1 MTDFRASAQAV
12 PIESVDQLVEQFHRA
27 GKPRERWMI
36 GTEYEKVAVE
46 RASGRAAPFSGPRG
60 IEAVLRG
67 LAERY
72 GWEPKEEDGRVV
84 ALAREGASIT
94 LEPGAQLELSGEQCP
109 TIHCTQAELATHVRE
124 VVSVGGEL
132 GIAFLGLG
140 MQPMSPLDEIEW
152 VPKKRYRIMGP
163 YMPKVGT
170 LGQRMMKQTATVQA
184 NIDYSDEKDAMAKFR
199 TGMGLTPIIISM
211 FANSPICDGQ
221 LNGYRS
227 FREHIWT
234 DTDRNRSGLLKFAFL
249 PEVSFAHY
257 VEYALDVP
265 MYFIIRNKHYID
277 MTHLTFRQ
285 FLQYGHNGERATIED
300 WGDHLTTLFPETRIK
315 RYIEIRSVD
324 SQPPD
329 LMPALSAL
337 VKGAF
342 YDRDCL
348 QAAWDLVKGWS
359 WDERM
364 QAYVDSHVDALAAR
378 VRRYSLLDLAKEL
391 LQIAWEGLRR
401 QKALNSQGEDETI
414 YLSPL
419 KTLLFQGKCPADV
432 LIEKWE
438 RELEHDIK
446 KLIAYSAYKLP

>member
-1 MTDFRASAQAV
+1 MSV
-12 PIESVDQLVEQFHRA
+12 IEKSTELEAYFHDA
-27 GKPRERWMI
+27 GKPFDRWRV
-36 GTEYEKVAVE
+36 GTEYEKVGIDRNTGQAIPYYGKRGVE
-46 RASGRAAPFSGPRG
+46 HILREL
-60 IEAVLRG
+60 IERF
-67 LAERY
+67 
-72 GWEPKEEDGRVV
+72 GWEPEEQDGHII
-84 ALAREGASIT
+84 ALTRDKAQIT
-94 LEPGAQLELSGEQCP
+94 LEPGGQVELSGEPCDN
-109 TIHCTQAELATHVRE
+109 IHCTYAEFTQHSRE
-124 VVSVGGEL
+124 VLEVTEPL
-132 GIAFLGLG
+132 GIIFLGLG
-140 MQPMSPLDEIEW
+140 MQPVSRLDQIEW
-152 VPKKRYRIMGP
+152 VPKQRYRIMAP
-163 YMPKVGT
+163 YMLKVGK

-184 NIDYSDEKDAMAKFR
+184 NIDYGDEKDAMAKFR
-199 TGMGLTPIIISM
+199 TGMGLAPILIAM

-391 LQIAWEGLRR
+391 LEIAWEGLRR
-401 QKALNSQGEDETI
+401 QNQVNDLGDDETI
-414 YLSPL
+414 YLKPL
-419 KTLLFQGKCPADV
+419 KNLLDVGKCPADI
-432 LIEKWE
+432 LLEKWE
-438 RELEHDIK
+438 GELHHDIRR
-446 KLIAYSAYKLP
+446 LIAYTAYKLP

>member
-1 MTDFRASAQAV
+1 MSV
-12 PIESVDQLVEQFHRA
+12 IEKSTELEAYFHDA
-27 GKPRERWMI
+27 GKPFDRWRV
-36 GTEYEKVAVE
+36 GTEYEKVGIDRNTGQAIPYYGKRGVE
-46 RASGRAAPFSGPRG
+46 HILREL
-60 IEAVLRG
+60 IERF
-67 LAERY
+67 
-72 GWEPKEEDGRVV
+72 GWEPEEQDGHII
-84 ALAREGASIT
+84 ALTRDKAQIT
-94 LEPGAQLELSGEQCP
+94 LEPGGQIELSGEPCDN
-109 TIHCTQAELATHVRE
+109 IHCTYAEFTQHIRE
-124 VVSVGGEL
+124 LLEVTEPL
-132 GIAFLGLG
+132 GIIFLGLG
-140 MQPMSPLDEIEW
+140 MQPVSRLDQIEW
-152 VPKKRYRIMGP
+152 VPKQRYRIMAP
-163 YMPKVGT
+163 YMLKVGK

-184 NIDYSDEKDAMAKFR
+184 NIDYGDEKDAMAKFR
-199 TGMGLTPIIISM
+199 TGMGLAPILIAM

-257 VEYALDVP
+257 AEYALDVL

-337 VKGAF
+337 VKGSF

-348 QAAWDLVKGWS
+348 QAAWDLVKGWT

-391 LQIAWEGLRR
+391 LEIAWEGLRR
-401 QKALNSQGEDETI
+401 QNQVNDLGDDETI
-414 YLSPL
+414 YLKPL
-419 KTLLFQGKCPADV
+419 KNLLDVGKCPADI
-432 LIEKWE
+432 LLEKWE
-438 RELEHDIK
+438 GELHHDIRR
-446 KLIAYSAYKLP
+446 LIAYTAYKLP